1 MSSVPFGHPLYVM
14 LKPAG
19 ARCNLA
25 CKYCYYLE
33 KEHLSKNAGQFMTE
47 ALLERFVQQYIE
59 AQTLPQVLFTWHGG
73 EPLLKPISFYKKA
86 IELQHRYA
94 RGRQID
100 NCLQTNGTLLT
111 DDWCR
116 FFHDHGWLIGISI
129 DGPEWMHDAY
139 RNYSHG
145 GGSYAQV
152 MRGIELLE
160 RHGVAWNAMAV
171 VSNLTADYPLDFYH
185 FFKQIGCQYLQ
196 FTPIV
201 ERMCHHADGRIL
213 AHAGQRENFP
223 LTPQSVTPEGWGEF
237 LCMVFDEWV
246 RRDVG
251 SIFIQLFDATL
262 ANWVGEPPGICALSP
277 MCGHAAVM
285 ETDGSVYACDHFVFP
300 EYQLGNIHSH
310 TLVEMLYGNKQMQFG
325 QAKYK
330 DLPGQCLRCE
340 WRFACHGECPRNRF
354 TLTAEGEPGLNYLC
368 AGYHRFFSHCAPYMD
383 YMKLQLD
390 HDLPPSN
397 VMQWINGAE
406 K

>member
-1 MSSVPFGHPLYVM
+1 
-14 LKPAG
+14 
-19 ARCNLA
+19 
-25 CKYCYYLE
+25 
-33 KEHLSKNAGQFMTE
+33 
-47 ALLERFVQQYIE
+47 
-59 AQTLPQVLFTWHGG
+59 
-73 EPLLKPISFYKKA
+73 
-86 IELQHRYA
+86 
-94 RGRQID
+94 
-100 NCLQTNGTLLT
+100 
-111 DDWCR
+111 
-116 FFHDHGWLIGISI
+116 
-129 DGPEWMHDAY
+129 
-139 RNYSHG
+139 
-145 GGSYAQV
+145 
-152 MRGIELLE
+152 
-160 RHGVAWNAMAV
+160 
-171 VSNLTADYPLDFYH
+171 
-185 FFKQIGCQYLQ
+185 
-196 FTPIV
+196 
-201 ERMCHHADGRIL
+201 
-213 AHAGQRENFP
+213 
-223 LTPQSVTPEGWGEF
+223 
-237 LCMVFDEWV
+237 
-246 RRDVG
+246 
-251 SIFIQLFDATL
+251 
-262 ANWVGEPPGICALSP
+262 